1 MSDLKYIVRFDD
13 GSHIMT
19 DSIFDYAILNNGGC
33 SISLIKVFLKV
44 WLVGIIIIM
53 LFGLICFLMK

>member
-19 DSIFDYAILNNGGC
+19 DSIFDYALLNNDGC
-33 SISLIKVFLKV
+33 SISLINVFFKA
-44 WLVGIIIIM
+44 WLVGIVIIM
-53 LFGLICFLMK
+53 LFGLICLLMK